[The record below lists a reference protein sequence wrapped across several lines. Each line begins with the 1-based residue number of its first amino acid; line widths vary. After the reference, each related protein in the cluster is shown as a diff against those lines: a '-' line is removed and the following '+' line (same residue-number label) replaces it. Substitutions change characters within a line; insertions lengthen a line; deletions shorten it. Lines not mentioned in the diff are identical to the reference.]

1 MLLQFLDE
9 VFAGLVL
16 PLLAEYDGSLHHHTT
31 DIVGHTGDG
40 TLYDGGMRHQGTLH
54 LKRTDTVAGALD
66 HIVDTAFEPVVAVFI
81 APGHI
86 AGMIDAV
93 VPGLTGQFLVTIV
106 FLEEAD
112 GLTVTDAH
120 HDLTLLTILAT
131 GAVGTQQVD
140 VILGVGH
147 THAAGLRLHPGE
159 GAERHGGLRLSE
171 AFHHLDAGLLV
182 ELIEHGGIQGL
193 AGGGAIFQRR
203 EVIVRQILADH
214 EAVDSG
220 RCTETRHLVFL
231 NLTQQGVGI
240 ELLVVEDEHRCA
252 GEPLTIELTPNGLTP
267 AGVGNGQVEGTFMQV
282 MPEHTRCQMAHGIE
296 VVVGHHLRLA
306 TGA

>member
-16 PLLAEYDGSLHHHTT
+16 PLLAEYDGSLYHRTT

-40 TLYDGGMRHQGTLH
+40 TLHDGRMRHQGAFH
-54 LKRTDTVAGALD
+54 LKRTDAVAGTLD
-66 HIVDTAFEPVVAVFI
+66 HIVDTAFEPVITVFI

-93 VPGLTGQFLVTIV
+93 VPGLTGKFFVTIV

-120 HDLTLLTILAT
+120 HDLALLTVLAT

-182 ELIEHGGIQGL
+182 ELVEHGGIQGL
-193 AGGGAIFQRR
+193 AGGGAILQRR

-214 EAVDSG
+214 EAVDGG
-220 RCTETRHLVFL
+220 RCTETCHLVFL
-231 NLTQQGVGI
+231 NLTQ
-240 ELLVVEDEHRCA
+240 
-252 GEPLTIELTPNGLTP
+252 
-267 AGVGNGQVEGTFMQV
+267 
-282 MPEHTRCQMAHGIE
+282 
-296 VVVGHHLRLA
+296 
-306 TGA
+306 